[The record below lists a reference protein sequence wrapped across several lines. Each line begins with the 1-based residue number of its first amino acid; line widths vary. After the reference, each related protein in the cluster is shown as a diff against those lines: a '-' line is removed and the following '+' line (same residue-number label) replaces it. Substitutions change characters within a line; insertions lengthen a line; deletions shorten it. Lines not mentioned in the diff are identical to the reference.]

1 MGMAISRGRLAIAFA
16 ALATAPAGMFVSNLM
31 QETLL
36 AAVLAAGFALE
47 GRSGRRGDAR
57 QVE

>member
-1 MGMAISRGRLAIAFA
+1 MAISRGRLAIAVA
-16 ALATAPAGMFVSNLM
+16 ALATVPAGVFVSNVA

-47 GRSGRRGDAR
+47 GRSGGRRDAG
-57 QVE
+57 QIE